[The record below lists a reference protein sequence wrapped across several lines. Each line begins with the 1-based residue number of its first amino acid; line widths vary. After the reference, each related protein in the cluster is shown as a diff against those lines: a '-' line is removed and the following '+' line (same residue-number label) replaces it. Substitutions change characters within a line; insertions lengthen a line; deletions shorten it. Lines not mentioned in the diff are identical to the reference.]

1 MQINGYSKI
10 SMSAYRSSDMQSK
23 NGLPQTNTFI
33 QMLQNANTSATKNT
47 KTSADDEMEAF
58 KKEIYAELAQING
71 MNSSSILSN
80 SVHITKDG
88 FQRMKDD
95 PAYRK
100 KIMDWLRADAAAS
113 HGLPYGVHVT
123 TTITGSGATS
133 YGENVYPDD
142 SDATKSIK
150 KSRAD
155 KKAEEAFYYAKR
167 KKRQEATEAFLL
179 KQQQNRDISQKIV
192 LANAQ
197 NQKARI
203 EAAEQIYIQNYKL
216 NIQQSKSWNV

>member
-80 SVHITKDG
+80 SVHITKD
-88 FQRMKDD
+88 
-95 PAYRK
+95 
-100 KIMDWLRADAAAS
+100 
-113 HGLPYGVHVT
+113 
-123 TTITGSGATS
+123 
-133 YGENVYPDD
+133 
-142 SDATKSIK
+142 
-150 KSRAD
+150 
-155 KKAEEAFYYAKR
+155 
-167 KKRQEATEAFLL
+167 
-179 KQQQNRDISQKIV
+179 
-192 LANAQ
+192 
-197 NQKARI
+197 
-203 EAAEQIYIQNYKL
+203 
-216 NIQQSKSWNV
+216 